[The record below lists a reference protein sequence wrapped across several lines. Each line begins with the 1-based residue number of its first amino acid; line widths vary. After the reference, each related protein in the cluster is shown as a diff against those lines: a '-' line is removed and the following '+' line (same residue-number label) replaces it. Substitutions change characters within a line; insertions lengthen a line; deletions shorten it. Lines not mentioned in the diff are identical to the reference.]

1 MTRAGEY
8 TFGIEGPAVD
18 PAGNLYVVNFQKAG
32 TIGKLKPGAVA
43 SEFFAALP
51 EGSIGNS
58 IRFALDGRMFIADYK
73 IIAVDSLPSHAGGKV
88 KQQQLAANR
97 YPARVRWRTTIS
109 RTPTSSRR
117 SLSAVLYW
125 ISARSRVGIARSV
138 IARSRPDVRRADV
151 LARLDSRTG

>member
-1 MTRAGEY
+1 MLWCEHGHRWSSISDLAWARTS
-8 TFGIEGPAVD
+8 T
-18 PAGNLYVVNFQKAG
+18 
-32 TIGKLKPGAVA
+32 KPVVA
-43 SEFFAALP
+43 SARLKEPFDPPIMEISFMT
-51 EGSIGNS
+51 SV
-58 IRFALDGRMFIADYK
+58 DYLNDRRLVR
-73 IIAVDSLPSHAGGKV
+73 VD
-88 KQQQLAANR
+88 R